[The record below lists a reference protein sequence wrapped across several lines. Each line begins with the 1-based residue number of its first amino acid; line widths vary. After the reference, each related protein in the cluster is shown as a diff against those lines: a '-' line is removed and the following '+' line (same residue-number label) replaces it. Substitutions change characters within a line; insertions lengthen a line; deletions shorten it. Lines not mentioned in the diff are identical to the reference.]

1 MIALIVAA
9 LVVWNVSRS
18 RVVAPF
24 DGLITERLCLDHG
37 EEIGRELLDYERSNR
52 FGWSNRSE
60 GFCFFGSGP
69 DGEAPITRTI
79 AETEPGLLYRA
90 GKWIGIIV
98 QLGIV
103 SLFLRLTVD
112 PSLDLYRYLRSWS
125 S

>member
-1 MIALIVAA
+1 MVLLLAA
-9 LVVWNVSRS
+9 LVVWNLARS

-24 DGLITERLCLDHG
+24 DALITERLCLDHG
-37 EEIGRELLDYERSNR
+37 EEIGRELLDFERSNR

-60 GFCFFGSGP
+60 GFCAFGAGP

-79 AETEPGLLYRA
+79 ADTEPGLLYQA
-90 GKWIGIIV
+90 GKVIGIIV

-103 SLFLRLTVD
+103 SVFLRLTID
-112 PSLDLYRYLRSWS
+112 PALDLYRYLRSWS